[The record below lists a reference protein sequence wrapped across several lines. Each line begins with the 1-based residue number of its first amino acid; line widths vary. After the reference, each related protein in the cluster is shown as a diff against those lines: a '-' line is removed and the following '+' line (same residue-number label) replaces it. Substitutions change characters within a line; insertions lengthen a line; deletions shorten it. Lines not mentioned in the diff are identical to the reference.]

1 MFSDPT
7 PTTPTIYR
15 ITSASTLASAST
27 PTVGQQ
33 QLPTG
38 YNPKI
43 LHPPS
48 LHNTVSSSSRQIT
61 PQRSNYSST
70 PLLPRNGSGD
80 VGTGEDE
87 DAGDYR
93 PSEEQGGQSGGRISR
108 GPSRRSTGASDTLP
122 TPIDPP
128 QFDLDELRKTNSR
141 PHGTGWSSANLQN
154 ILGGNASRRDVH
166 GMDSRKLA
174 TYEISV
180 LALRLP

>member
-1 MFSDPT
+1 M
-7 PTTPTIYR
+7 
-15 ITSASTLASAST
+15 
-27 PTVGQQ
+27 
-33 QLPTG
+33 
-38 YNPKI
+38 
-43 LHPPS
+43 
-48 LHNTVSSSSRQIT
+48 
-61 PQRSNYSST
+61 
-70 PLLPRNGSGD
+70 
-80 VGTGEDE
+80 GTGEDE

-180 LALRLP
+180 LVLRLP